1 MGVVEFMNVKFSCDE
16 DFKEIIIAELDD
28 LGYNSMMETDTGV
41 EGYIEIEKFNEAEVK
56 ALVDKYQPATA
67 ISYELEEMASR
78 NWNEEWE
85 KNYDPIVVDD
95 RCLVR
100 ATFHKAEKSYPYEIV
115 INPKMSFG
123 TGHHATTYL
132 MLKIEMELDHKN
144 KRVLDAGCGTAILA
158 IMASKLGAREVI
170 AYDNNSWS
178 TENAPEN
185 IDLNACTNVTV
196 QEGTIT
202 TIDISGT
209 FDIILANINK
219 NVLLEEMNQYTRYL
233 APKGHLVLSGFYES
247 DEEDLLK
254 EAGHNGLQLLSKESR
269 NYWSAL
275 LFEKK

>member
-1 MGVVEFMNVKFSCDE
+1 MSVVDFIGVKFTCE
-16 DFKEIIIAELDD
+16 ENFKEIIIAELGEM
-28 LGYNSMMETDTGV
+28 GYNSMMETDEGV
-41 EGYIEIEKFNEAEVK
+41 EGYIETDQFDEGQVK
-56 ALVDKYQPATA
+56 ELIQKYQDLTPIT
-67 ISYELEEMASR
+67 YTVEEVVSR

-85 KNYDPIVVDD
+85 KNYDPIIVDD

-100 ATFHKAEKSYPYEIV
+100 ATFHQADKHYPYEVI

-132 MLKIEMELDHKN
+132 MLKMQMSVDHKG

-158 IMASKLGAREVI
+158 IMAEKLGAREVM

-185 IDLNACTNVTV
+185 IKLNQGKNISV
-196 QEGTIT
+196 QEGTIK
-202 TIDISGT
+202 TINISGT

-219 NVLLEEMNQYTRYL
+219 NVLLEEMKEYQSYL
-233 APKGHLVLSGFYES
+233 PPEGKLALSGFYES
-247 DEEDLLK
+247 DEADIIK
-254 EAGHNGLQLLSKESR
+254 EANAQQLHLIKKESR
-269 NYWSAL
+269 NDWSAL